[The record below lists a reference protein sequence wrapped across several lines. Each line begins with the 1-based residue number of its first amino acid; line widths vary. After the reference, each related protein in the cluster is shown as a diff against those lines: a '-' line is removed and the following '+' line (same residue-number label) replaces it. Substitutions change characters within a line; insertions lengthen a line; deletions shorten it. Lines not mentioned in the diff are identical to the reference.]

1 MKNGCISQRK
11 PAEFSDFSS
20 TSKTYQRLS
29 RNMSQ
34 CSKITLRLSTDGS
47 TLEIEKYD
55 IDFHSNKEELLAKN
69 TEWQYSQENSSKQTN
84 GIIPGHLRVLRSE
97 SAPQLTF
104 LPSKLN
110 TILEDDIEPER
121 YGFRRF
127 TNGFKPKSFRNR
139 SKGKIKHSKTIAT
152 CTSRGESGE
161 NGLVNDQSQHVED
174 IESVGN
180 AVKHNVAGASTDQET
195 LATFDLVSESS
206 ETNGLGRSKDS
217 AVQLQAKI
225 ENEGDEN
232 NLKSTSNENTLVENI
247 SRDDNTACDSKHNSS
262 FKAHDEAST
271 KNKSTNS
278 NVCDIELNRNSRGHT
293 VSSHT
298 DLRTDVHHSIN
309 KFHEI
314 LLRRQHGIDHKT
326 HSTDSAD
333 NEILVTVHATQSS
346 QVMETNVSP
355 VHNPTYSTD
364 NDVSLRDKID
374 DTVKEINH
382 ENPNDDGLIFVKG
395 ANDQNSNS
403 PLTKRCNENNKTKHQ
418 DEVDIIDIESE
429 CFQTVPATQLSTSE
443 NNEKE
448 SCNCLRNT
456 PENGN
461 LMCKSCKCEIACHRK
476 YYCAN
481 SKGATNDSGVENEK
495 LQSET
500 NEIINGAND
509 LRADKI
515 KEEQD
520 SIATLTMCRDL
531 NSPKCD
537 RNSIQNRTIIVGI
550 SEKSCHGQES
560 FDQSCELTTVATDR
574 PINKDGA
581 VLANKLDEETTA
593 STTEGNVPYHI
604 LTCI

>member
-69 TEWQYSQENSSKQTN
+69 TEWQCSQENSSKQTN

-161 NGLVNDQSQHVED
+161 NDLVNDQSQHVED

-195 LATFDLVSESS
+195 LAIFDLVSESS

-217 AVQLQAKI
+217 AVQSQAKI

-232 NLKSTSNENTLVENI
+232 NSKSTSNENTLVEAI
-247 SRDDNTACDSKHNSS
+247 SQDNNTTCDVRHNSS
-262 FKAHDEAST
+262 FKARDEAST

-278 NVCDIELNRNSRGHT
+278 NVCDIELNRNSTGHT
-293 VSSHT
+293 VTSHI
-298 DLRTDVHHSIN
+298 DLRTEVHHSIN

-314 LLRRQHGIDHKT
+314 LLRRQHGIDTET
-326 HSTDSAD
+326 HRDPAD
-333 NEILVTVHATQSS
+333 NETLVTVHATQSS

-355 VHNPTYSTD
+355 VHNLTSSTD
-364 NDVSLRDKID
+364 NDVSLREKID
-374 DTVKEINH
+374 DTVKEIHH
-382 ENPNDDGLIFVKG
+382 ENPSDDGLIFVKG

-403 PLTKRCNENNKTKHQ
+403 PLTQRSNENNKTKHQ
-418 DEVDIIDIESE
+418 DEVDIKDIESE

-476 YYCAN
+476 CYCAN
-481 SKGATNDSGVENEK
+481 SKGATNYSGVENEK
-495 LQSET
+495 LQSES
-500 NEIINGAND
+500 NKIIHGAND
-509 LRADKI
+509 LQTDTI

-520 SIATLTMCRDL
+520 SIATLTVCRDQ
-531 NSPKCD
+531 NSQKCD
-537 RNSIQNRTIIVGI
+537 RNSVKNRTILVGI
-550 SEKSCHGQES
+550 SEKNVDRQES
-560 FDQSCELTTVATDR
+560 CEQSCELTTVATDR
-574 PINKDGA
+574 PINIDGA
-581 VLANKLDEETTA
+581 VLANKLDEETTNVCVTA
-593 STTEGNVPYHI
+593 PTMKGNVPYHI
-604 LTCI
+604 